1 MGYLCVSG
9 TPTCF
14 RAAAPSNPRHQQ
26 HTTAASAQPNAKLV
40 VASTAG
46 TVFFLM
52 SVACVVCAVV
62 AHRRRQRRESR
73 RYQTTSSARYSDA
86 NQGTT
91 MSAATAMGDHI
102 TAQRQQLQAMLLA
115 HDTGYSPYGGTQD
128 WTMPSHPST
137 PVQAKTYQGHMQP
150 PVLAPVIEEPMTFA
164 SEQARWLYDQ
174 ANQFQARYP
183 YNSIPTRLTQDHRV
197 YIEEYGVNAWEFVGP
212 SPPTSVGGLHG
223 MAAAD
228 GAEQL
233 GPADLASRVRVRDRT
248 EVEFVADASTTLGA
262 GNQPTAHPTE
272 CLVATNLP
280 LPEQGSAYYF
290 EVKLMAKPED
300 TNVAIG
306 LATKPYPNW
315 RLCGW
320 NKHSVA
326 IHTDSGS
333 LYHNSPFR
341 ATICGE
347 RCYEGDVIGCGY
359 VPQEGLVFFTRNGLR
374 YKTFLSNVYKTF
386 FPAVSANG
394 PCQLSINLGQRG
406 FVFVEANVKKWGLGP
421 LEGSLLPPPKYEDA
435 KLATLLES
443 GTDQSD
449 CDTLVSSRRTSMNS
463 DQYGRH
469 DSSTS
474 IGSGGLP
481 AQDWHLHP
489 HDLAVSDPLLI
500 TRPLPVA
507 MSPPQSPNPMQ
518 ARAQAQSLLGNEQDM
533 GDLPAQRY

>member
-14 RAAAPSNPRHQQ
+14 RTHASSNSRHQQ
-26 HTTAASAQPNAKLV
+26 HTTAPPTQPHAKFV
-40 VASTAG
+40 VASTVGA
-46 TVFFLM
+46 VIFLVG
-52 SVACVVCAVV
+52 VACVVCAVV
-62 AHRRRQRRESR
+62 VNRLRQRSGLMP
-73 RYQTTSSARYSDA
+73 YQTATSAEAALA
-86 NQGTT
+86 N
-91 MSAATAMGDHI
+91 DI
-102 TAQRQQLQAMLLA
+102 NAQRQQLQVMLLA
-115 HDTGYSPYGGTQD
+115 HDHGYSPYGGAQD
-128 WTMPSHPST
+128 WAMQPHPST
-137 PVQAKTYQGHMQP
+137 PVQAKTYRGHMQP
-150 PVLAPVIEEPMTFA
+150 PVLASVIEEPMVFA

-197 YIEEYGVNAWEFVGP
+197 YIEEYGVNAWEFTGP
-212 SPPTSVGGLHG
+212 SLAMSVGGLRG

-228 GAEQL
+228 AAEL

-248 EVEFVADASTTLGA
+248 EVEFFGSSSATLGT
-262 GNQPTAHPTE
+262 GDQPIKHYAE

-280 LPEQGSAYYF
+280 LPDEGPVYYF
-290 EVKLMAKPED
+290 EVKLMVKPEE

-320 NKHSVA
+320 NKHSVG

-463 DQYGRH
+463 NQSGRH

-474 IGSGGLP
+474 IGSSDLP

-489 HDLAVSDPLLI
+489 HDLAISDPLLI
-500 TRPLPVA
+500 TRPPPVL
-507 MSPPQSPNPMQ
+507 MTPPLSPNPM
-518 ARAQAQSLLGNEQDM
+518 RAQTQSLLGNEQDM
-533 GDLPAQRY
+533 GDLPAGRR